1 MIKKFLNQYKSYI
14 ISIIIALIV
23 GGLSALLTMNNM
35 DLFDIIKKPPLTP
48 PAIVF
53 PIVWTIL
60 YVLMGISAAR
70 IYEERHLESEKVRS
84 ALTTYASSLV
94 VNFAWSIIFFNW
106 QAFWIALLWILLL
119 EALVII
125 TIFKYSKIDKTASYL
140 QIPYAVWVALAT
152 YLCTAI
158 AIIN

>member
-106 QAFWIALLWILLL
+106 QAFWIAFLWILLL

-125 TIFKYSKIDKTASYL
+125 TIFKYSKIDKTAAYL

>member
-14 ISIIIALIV
+14 ISILIALIV

-60 YVLMGISAAR
+60 YILMGISAAM
-70 IYEERHLESEKVRS
+70 IYETRHLESEKVRS

-106 QAFWIALLWILLL
+106 QAFWIAFLWILLL

-125 TIFKYSKIDKTASYL
+125 TIIKYSKIDKTAAYL

>member
-14 ISIIIALIV
+14 ISILIALIV

-60 YVLMGISAAR
+60 YILMGISAAM
-70 IYEERHLESEKVRS
+70 IYEKRHLESEKVRS

-106 QAFWIALLWILLL
+106 QAFWIAFLWILLL

-125 TIFKYSKIDKTASYL
+125 TIIKYSKIDKTAAYL

>member
-1 MIKKFLNQYKSYI
+1 MIKKFLNQYKSFI
-14 ISIIIALIV
+14 FSVLIALIV

-106 QAFWIALLWILLL
+106 QAFWIAFLWILLL

-125 TIFKYSKIDKTASYL
+125 TIIKYSKIDKTAAYL